1 MSNPYNSPKPGY
13 RPPVRPSFLNNTP
26 RTLSFGNNSPS
37 PLQCK
42 RPKFNNNSI
51 RTVGPF
57 TETESQRKLNRQLE
71 VLYDELGFEYF
82 IVIGSVA
89 LMIHCFASNLVNKTN
104 CLNYDIG
111 DIDMVTEKGYGTIL
125 DKKRDINN
133 NLSLIPKDNIT
144 IKEEGVKEIDF
155 NFPFYKGIS
164 LEYEK
169 DDFKFEFDYIE
180 PKPLDNLPPIDMYYQ
195 FSENR
200 EKKVGILSF
209 KNLKSEYKDA
219 EEDIEMLKNETKKGK
234 LMTKLQIL
242 NKLEKQQQSGGKRRS
257 VKKSKNQKKSKRNNS
272 TKNRR
277 RTKKKKPSK
286 N

>member
-1 MSNPYNSPKPGY
+1 MSKKYNSHEPGY
-13 RPPVRPSFLNNTP
+13 IPPFLNNTP
-26 RTLSFGNNSPS
+26 REFERTLSFGNNSPS

-71 VLYDELGFEYF
+71 VLYDELRFGEF
-82 IVIGSVA
+82 IIAGSVA
-89 LMIHCFASNLVNKTN
+89 LMIHCFASDLKNKSQ
-104 CLNYDIG
+104 CLNYHIG
-111 DIDMVTEKGYGTIL
+111 DIDMITEKGYGTIL

-144 IKEEGVKEIDF
+144 IKKEGVKEIDF

-169 DDFKFEFDYIE
+169 DDLKFEFDYI
-180 PKPLDNLPPIDMYYQ
+180 KLARNLPPIDMYYQ

-219 EEDIEMLKNETKKGK
+219 EEDIEMLKNETKQNK
-234 LMTKLQIL
+234 LITKLQIL
-242 NKLEKQQQSGGKRRS
+242 NNLEKQPQSGGKRRS